1 MLPEKKSFADERGL
15 VQRWMESPFVVSIYE
30 SRLWRRSPLV
40 EMAMGIAFSAE
51 LDTVARAGQ
60 IEKAKRILD
69 LACGSGIYTRPFA
82 RRIKSGRVTGLD
94 ISPPMLAY
102 AQRKSRAEGLQ
113 NLDLVRGSALALPFQ
128 THSFDVV
135 NCCGALHLFPD
146 VPRVLAECYSVLAPG
161 GRFTAAVIRAE
172 DSASGRRKAGLRRRI
187 LGVHSFTRVDLE
199 KMLDQAG
206 FNCFEILHE
215 RGVWMVAA
223 ASK

>member
-1 MLPEKKSFADERGL
+1 MAPEKKSFTDDRGL
-15 VQRWMESPFVVSIYE
+15 AQRWMESPFVVSIYE

-40 EMAMGIAFSAE
+40 ERAMGIAFTAE
-51 LDTVARAGQ
+51 LETVARAGR
-60 IEKAKRILD
+60 IGNAKRVLD

-82 RRIKSGRVTGLD
+82 RRMKSGRVTGLD

-102 AQRKSRAEGLQ
+102 ARKKSRAEGIQ
-113 NLDLVRGSALALPFQ
+113 NLDLVRGSALTLPFKS
-128 THSFDVV
+128 HSFDVV

-146 VPRVLAECYSVLAPG
+146 VPRVLAEIYSVLAPG

-172 DSASGRRKAGLRRRI
+172 DSARGRRKARLRRRM
-187 LGVHSFTRVDLE
+187 LGVHSFTRGDLG

-206 FNCFEILHE
+206 FARFEILHE
-215 RGVWMVAA
+215 GSVWMVAT